1 MHAHFENRFGALK
14 INKLMCRFSVWK
26 VRNRRNGKKCRTFVW
41 NSERNVFPS
50 AHTHTQ
56 KMIVLSPIFR
66 TLQNAI
72 DAIFTPFFYS
82 TRNRHHIQTHTAE
95 QMTKSFPFQHE
106 FFNTKSM
113 LWYFS
118 FDLLINEQIVAC
130 WTNFFAPILESL
142 FWRVSLEIRVLQMT
156 ARTHHTMHC
165 LDFHSLTN

>member
-1 MHAHFENRFGALK
+1 MKGPKSKERQKNVEHSCE
-14 INKLMCRFSVWK
+14 I
-26 VRNRRNGKKCRTFVW
+26 RNGMYFHR
-41 NSERNVFPS
+41 
-50 AHTHTQ
+50 HTHTHKKWSSFLPFLGRY
-56 KMIVLSPIFR
+56 KMLSMQF
-66 TLQNAI
+66 LL
-72 DAIFTPFFYS
+72 PFFIPPEIDITS
-82 TRNRHHIQTHTAE
+82 KHTAE

-130 WTNFFAPILESL
+130 WTNFLALILSSSVPL

>member
-1 MHAHFENRFGALK
+1 
-14 INKLMCRFSVWK
+14 MCRFSVWK

-82 TRNRHHIQTHTAE
+82 TRNRHHIQTHCRANDQIVSIPTWI
-95 QMTKSFPFQHE
+95 FQHKIHVVI
-106 FFNTKSM
+106 FF
-113 LWYFS
+113 LWPA
-118 FDLLINEQIVAC
+118 DK
-130 WTNFFAPILESL
+130 WTNSRMLNKFPRSHSLQLVSL

>member
-1 MHAHFENRFGALK
+1 
-14 INKLMCRFSVWK
+14 MCRFSVWK

-82 TRNRHHIQTHTAE
+82 TRNRHHIQTHCRANDQIVSIPTWI
-95 QMTKSFPFQHE
+95 FQHKIHVVI
-106 FFNTKSM
+106 FF
-113 LWYFS
+113 LWPA
-118 FDLLINEQIVAC
+118 DK
-130 WTNFFAPILESL
+130 WTNSRMLNKFPRS
-142 FWRVSLEIRVLQMT
+142 
-156 ARTHHTMHC
+156 
-165 LDFHSLTN
+165 HSLQLSFTLLAGVSWDSGAANDSTYSPYNALLRLSFTHQLNWIHCH

>member
-1 MHAHFENRFGALK
+1 MKGPKSKERQKNVEHSCE
-14 INKLMCRFSVWK
+14 I
-26 VRNRRNGKKCRTFVW
+26 RNGMYFHR
-41 NSERNVFPS
+41 
-50 AHTHTQ
+50 HTHTQ

-130 WTNFFAPILESL
+130 WTNFLALILS
-142 FWRVSLEIRVLQMT
+142 RS
-156 ARTHHTMHC
+156 
-165 LDFHSLTN
+165 FHSFGGCLLRFGCCKWQHVLTIQCIA